1 MHEKLSKTARAAVQA
16 GVGVVRRIPVAW
28 VMESKP
34 GKIQTRP
41 YKVCFVAGEA
51 EEFVAQ
57 DPERFYIVKW
67 DENRRR

>member
-1 MHEKLSKTARAAVQA
+1 MAELSKTARQAMQA
-16 GVGVVRRIPVAW
+16 GDGVVRRIPVAW

-51 EEFVAQ
+51 EEYVAQ
-57 DPERFYIVKW
+57 DPERFYVVVW
-67 DENRRR
+67 ADTGRRR